1 MRKGQIYEADVVRC
15 DYPGKGIALVNE
27 REVGIRGALPGQKIA
42 FRLTR
47 KTSSRCEGLLLDV
60 KERAQAER
68 ESDCPHFPDCGG
80 CLYRTLPYEEELR
93 MKEEQ
98 IRRLMDGTVLSDRP
112 WFEGIHGSPDYTG
125 YRNKMEFTFG
135 DAYKGGPL
143 SLGMHKSGSFYDIV
157 CTQNCRIVDEDFRKI
172 LSAVLNYAQG
182 TKLPY
187 FHRLTHQG
195 YFRHLLIRKAVY
207 TGEILVD
214 LVTTSQADPDL
225 QAFTEAVLSAV
236 PDGKGGSS
244 SGGRIAGILHTVN
257 DSVADTIHNDRTEI
271 LMGRDFFY
279 EKLLGLSFKITPF
292 SFFQTNSRGAEVLY
306 SLVRDYIGS
315 TKDKVVFDLYSG
327 TGTIAQILAPVAK
340 HVTGVEIVP
349 EAVEAARENAL
360 QNGLD
365 NCSFI
370 CGDVLKMIDELTER
384 PDLIILD
391 PPREGIHPKAMPK
404 ILAFGVERIV
414 YVSCK
419 ASSLKRDLHLLQ
431 AAGYRVERMS
441 LVDMFP
447 GTGHIET
454 IVLLQKLNS

>member
-1 MRKGQIYEADVVRC
+1 
-15 DYPGKGIALVNE
+15 
-27 REVGIRGALPGQKIA
+27 
-42 FRLTR
+42 
-47 KTSSRCEGLLLDV
+47 
-60 KERAQAER
+60 
-68 ESDCPHFPDCGG
+68 
-80 CLYRTLPYEEELR
+80 
-93 MKEEQ
+93 
-98 IRRLMDGTVLSDRP
+98 
-112 WFEGIHGSPDYTG
+112 
-125 YRNKMEFTFG
+125 
-135 DAYKGGPL
+135 
-143 SLGMHKSGSFYDIV
+143 MHKSGSFYDIV
-157 CTQNCRIVDEDFRKI
+157 CTENCRIVDEDFRRI
-172 LSAVLNYAQG
+172 LSAVLDYARG
-182 TKLPY
+182 TNLPY

-214 LVTTSQADPDL
+214 LVTTSQANPDL
-225 QAFTEAVLSAV
+225 GAFAEAVLGAIPAGTGTSA
-236 PDGKGGSS
+236 
-244 SGGRIAGILHTVN
+244 SGGRIAGILHTFN

-271 LMGRDFFY
+271 LRGQDFFY

-447 GTGHIET
+447 GTGHVET
-454 IVLLQKLNS
+454 VCLLTHS